1 MGLYRIVIFA
11 IVLGL
16 GVVVSVA
23 WTGVISYALFL
34 LVAGLLPSF

>member
-1 MGLYRIVIFA
+1 MGFYRIAIFA
-11 IVLGL
+11 TLLGL

-34 LVAGLLPSF
+34 LVAGFF